1 MDPEAGRLRGRK
13 RPGAGVSKHPAPTAD
28 GWNRAVRLTAR
39 ASAVLFSVAQ
49 LSAGAGPRAA
59 RIGRAAYLGFMA
71 AHAVH
76 FVVVAR
82 YAVVNQGRRLFP
94 GGRNLSEAGG
104 WPTVLGIFS
113 AFAGLAFTG
122 WVGRRPGVG
131 VRPAR
136 RPEGRV
142 ATSVIAALFVG
153 TYLGQLRRSRWNAL
167 PAALVAGAT
176 TAGWALQ
183 RRTDRSRLHTP
194 TAGRDSAVAATAA
207 PGEAGNSV
215 AC

>member
-1 MDPEAGRLRGRK
+1 MDLKAGRLRGRE
-13 RPGAGVSKHPAPTAD
+13 RPGVGVSKHPAPTTG
-28 GWNRAVRLTAR
+28 GWYRAVRLTAR
-39 ASAVLFSVAQ
+39 TSAVLFSVAQ

-59 RIGRAAYLGFMA
+59 RISRAAYLGFMA

-94 GGRNLSEAGG
+94 GGRSLSDAGG
-104 WPTVLGIFS
+104 WRTVLGIFS
-113 AFAGLAFTG
+113 AFAGLAVTG
-122 WVGRRPGVG
+122 WVGRRPAVG

-142 ATSVIAALFVG
+142 ATSVIAAMFVG
-153 TYLGQLRRSRWNAL
+153 TYLGQLRRSRWYAL

-176 TAGWALQ
+176 TAGWALE
-183 RRTDRSRLHTP
+183 RRTVRSQQGLNTP
-194 TAGRDSAVAATAA
+194 TAGRDGAMAATAA
-207 PGEAGNSV
+207 PGEAGST
-215 AC
+215 